1 MLIKTKLRPK
11 ELNEFNRYF
20 GDLKQFIV
28 PLEGTSKQIQEQF
41 EDEKASSQIILSSEK
56 LFIQDIKGEG
66 VVRIHRNLLTNIYRD
81 MNEAQRFI
89 LRTFVEL
96 EKNALPIVSNA
107 KAGNFIE
114 GLEEDE
120 KIMIYEQILIFLDF
134 FKDDKVNEET
144 EVCVLEADCREIAGR
159 ITQKTDL
166 RSIKLPK
173 PIQERVYLQEVTE
186 EQINILKY
194 YYLVLLDILVHPF
207 LENTLYAIERNRA
220 LYWCIVGL
228 LEKLDDN
235 ISDFWRA
242 KGRIVLEKYYPNSE
256 ETEALCKE
264 LFDGDKGLGK
274 ELVKENLYF
283 NLATGI
289 IMNSSIPIR
298 FFYEMSREE
307 KNIVINQAVSLA
319 RRINALLVKDLENI
333 SPDIF
338 YHPREHE
345 TELEEIFAY
354 LKMFRFTHKT
364 LEEIILKNGMSKKE
378 WIYVKNLLTTVYDE
392 EYMLR
397 IEKQC
402 LMSDYNYYRM
412 LKHFALNY
420 SLQSATSVNSDLLEL
435 SKFELAYKLA
445 SKEMD
450 EEENE
455 ILEDIKSIY
464 NILDKPFDEFNKDK
478 IIEAQRKKG
487 VAEWMITLFEFICE
501 DE

>member
-41 EDEKASSQIILSSEK
+41 EDEKVSSQIILSSEK

-274 ELVKENLYF
+274 ELVKE
-283 NLATGI
+283 
-289 IMNSSIPIR
+289 
-298 FFYEMSREE
+298 
-307 KNIVINQAVSLA
+307 KSL
-319 RRINALLVKDLENI
+319 
-333 SPDIF
+333 F
-338 YHPREHE
+338 
-345 TELEEIFAY
+345 
-354 LKMFRFTHKT
+354 
-364 LEEIILKNGMSKKE
+364 
-378 WIYVKNLLTTVYDE
+378 
-392 EYMLR
+392 
-397 IEKQC
+397 
-402 LMSDYNYYRM
+402 
-412 LKHFALNY
+412 
-420 SLQSATSVNSDLLEL
+420 
-435 SKFELAYKLA
+435 
-445 SKEMD
+445 
-450 EEENE
+450 
-455 ILEDIKSIY
+455 
-464 NILDKPFDEFNKDK
+464 
-478 IIEAQRKKG
+478 
-487 VAEWMITLFEFICE
+487 
-501 DE
+501 